1 MVLPLT
7 YFGNPILRQ
16 KGEPVLEITPE
27 LEQFIKDMFETMEKY
42 RGIGLASQQVGRPIQ
57 LLSLIHI

>member
-7 YFGNPILRQ
+7 YFGNPIRQ

-42 RGIGLASQQVGRPIQ
+42 RGLV
-57 LLSLIHI
+57 

>member
-16 KGEPVLEITPE
+16 KGAPVPKITPE
-27 LEQFIKDMFETMEKY
+27 LEQFIEDMF
-42 RGIGLASQQVGRPIQ
+42 
-57 LLSLIHI
+57 LSLIHI

>member
-16 KGEPVLEITPE
+16 KGDPVPKITPE
-27 LEQFIKDMFETMEKY
+27 LEQFIEDMFDTMEN
-42 RGIGLASQQVGRPIQ
+42 IEGLV
-57 LLSLIHI
+57 